1 MCGIT
6 GIIHFGRQPD
16 APTRLRPMTDAI
28 AHRGPDDE
36 GFWSNGDASFGF
48 RRLAIVD
55 IDSGEQPMSNED
67 GSVWIVYN
75 GEIYNHRELRRELE
89 RHGHRF
95 KSDHSDTEVL
105 VHGWE
110 QWGERLPE
118 RLNGM
123 FAFSIYD
130 HNRRCVLLGRD
141 RYGIKPLYL
150 ATLANGSIVFGSEVR
165 AIHASGL
172 VPIDGDPESIVAY
185 FSLMNFWHGRTPFR
199 KVSMLSPG
207 STALVAAGSR
217 KDRRYWDFKFE
228 RRTQGNLKF
237 EENRFRA
244 TLAEAI
250 KRQVAADVPVMT
262 YLSGGIDSSAV
273 TAAAHRVDPQMRAYS
288 CIFALEGVGDDKFV
302 DEREFSRAVAT
313 NLGIDRVE
321 LTVQQDDLT
330 RLLDSTIEA
339 LEYPRM
345 GMAYVN
351 YLIAGRVA
359 QDAKVVLSGMGGDE
373 VTGGYVS
380 RYGLVPHLLGR
391 KAPLW
396 KRFLPG
402 RGEAPAVDPFDVYRR
417 MLNVVIP
424 VHELATAF
432 TPEVL
437 SAAKGF
443 DPIATINNTIDE
455 APAEDSWDKVMY
467 VDATTYLHGLLVL
480 EDKLSMAHSLET
492 RVPLLDNEVVDLL
505 LKTPWSLLTDG
516 ETGKI
521 LFREAVRPWVPEL
534 VANKPKMGFGPPDAS
549 WYRGKLR
556 PWIERMLSPR
566 IVSSRGVFNP
576 AYVAR
581 KLEEHFSG
589 AANHVALIWCLLSF
603 ESWCRQ
609 YRQFGGDLRAVA

>member
-1 MCGIT
+1 MCGIA
-6 GIIHFGRQPD
+6 GIVHFGRQPD
-16 APTRLRPMTDAI
+16 APARLRGMADAI
-28 AHRGPDDE
+28 AHRGPDGE
-36 GFWSNGDASFGF
+36 GFWSNEDASFGF

-55 IDSGEQPMSNED
+55 IESGEQPMSNED

-110 QWGERLPE
+110 EWGERLPE

-123 FAFSIYD
+123 FAFAICD
-130 HNRRCVLLGRD
+130 RKKGCVLLGRD

-150 ATLANGSIVFGSEVR
+150 ATLANGSLVFGSEVR
-165 AIHASGL
+165 ALHASGL
-172 VPIDGDPESIVAY
+172 VPIDAEVESIVAY
-185 FSLMNFWHGRTPFR
+185 FSFMNFWHGRTPFR
-199 KVSMLSPG
+199 NVTMLSPG
-207 STALVAAGSR
+207 STVLVSEGAR
-217 KDRRYWDFKFE
+217 KDRRYWDFMFQ
-228 RRTQGNLKF
+228 RRAKGNLKL
-237 EENRFRA
+237 EAERFRA
-244 TLAEAI
+244 ALVRAVE
-250 KRQVAADVPVMT
+250 RQVAADVPVMT
-262 YLSGGIDSSAV
+262 YLSGGVDSSAV
-273 TAAAHRVDPQMRAYS
+273 TAAAYRVDPLMRAYS
-288 CIFALEGVGDDKFV
+288 CIFDLDQVGDDKFV
-302 DEREFSRAVAT
+302 DEREFSRAVAG
-313 NLGIDRVE
+313 NIGIDRVE
-321 LTVQQDDLT
+321 LSVRQDELT
-330 RLLDSTIEA
+330 RVLDATIQA

-359 QDAKVVLSGMGGDE
+359 QDAKVVLSGVGGDE

-380 RYGLVPHLLGR
+380 RYGLVPHSSGQN
-391 KAPLW
+391 APFW

-402 RGEAPAVDPFDVYRR
+402 KRDAPAADPFDVYRR

-424 VHELATAF
+424 AHELQSAF

-437 SAAKGF
+437 RAAKGF
-443 DPIATINNTIDE
+443 DPLATIGDAIDG
-455 APAEDSWDKVMY
+455 ASAEDSWDKVMY

-480 EDKLSMAHSLET
+480 EDKLSMTHSLET

-505 LKTPWSLLTDG
+505 LETPWSLLTDG

-534 VANKPKMGFGPPDAS
+534 IADKPKMGFGPPDAS
-549 WYRGKLR
+549 WYRGNLR
-556 PWIERMLSPR
+556 PWVERMLSPR
-566 IVSSRGVFNP
+566 IVSGRGVFNP
-576 AYVAR
+576 IYVAR
-581 KLEEHFSG
+581 KLQEHFSG

-609 YRQFGGDLRAVA
+609 YRQFGGDLLAVG